1 MNVSEIMSEGPVSV
15 KEGDFVT
22 HARQLMRDHLLRG
35 LVVVDEEKQACR
47 NAERPGYP

>member
-35 LVVVDEEKQACR
+35 LV
-47 NAERPGYP
+47 G